1 MHPISGAPAQPPGEG
16 RNPLSAASE
25 QPLSMQQRT
34 VLERLITRLISLTQQ
49 QSAEV
54 WAGIKHDLGI
64 KMTRRYCRATSPP
77 LNRILPSVWA

>member
-54 WAGIKHDLGI
+54 WA
-64 KMTRRYCRATSPP
+64 
-77 LNRILPSVWA
+77 

>member
-54 WAGIKHDLGI
+54 WAGMKHDLGI
-64 KMTRRYCRATSPP
+64 KNDAPLLSRHFPP